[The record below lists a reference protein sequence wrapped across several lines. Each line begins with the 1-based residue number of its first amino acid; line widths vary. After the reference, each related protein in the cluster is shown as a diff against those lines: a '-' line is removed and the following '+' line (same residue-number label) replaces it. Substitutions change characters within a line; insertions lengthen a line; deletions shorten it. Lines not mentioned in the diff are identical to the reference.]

1 MDETYKETRS
11 LDAGLLE
18 IFSILLHR
26 LVYIILI
33 THGYQCRCFFSI
45 CTGQ

>member
-26 LVYIILI
+26 LGYIILI
-33 THGYQCRCFFSI
+33 TMVISAAVFLYM
-45 CTGQ
+45 